1 MSGATYYRKH
11 HRDASH
17 PEIQRE
23 LEQLGASVVDTS
35 KLGDDFPDMVVGF
48 CRQTFLIEAKSAK
61 GDLSDGQSE
70 FARDWRGSPVVVLRS
85 REQAREWYLRQRH
98 ELARQSAQPCQ
109 HRALTPVVGRQP
121 QSHRGTYQGQTKP
134 GG

>member
-1 MSGATYYRKH
+1 MPASYYRKH

-48 CRQTFLIEAKSAK
+48 CGRDYKIEAKSAK
-61 GDLSDGQSE
+61 GDLSNGQSE
-70 FARDWRGSPVVVLRS
+70 FARGWRGSKVVVLRN
-85 REQAREWYLRQRH
+85 RIEAREWYLRTRRELTRPSPQACVHRH
-98 ELARQSAQPCQ
+98 D
-109 HRALTPVVGRQP
+109 TPVPVVAERRC
-121 QSHRGTYQGQTKP
+121 RGPYKGETPEGE
-134 GG
+134 